1 MKKTCFV
8 FPRSPGIRLLFF
20 PLPHQNHLITVDDFP
35 PTIFAVDHADEG
47 RLVVYAVNWTIKF

>member
-1 MKKTCFV
+1 MCF
-8 FPRSPGIRLLFF
+8 PSPGIRLLFF